1 VRLKI
6 KIVRLR
12 RNKNYLL
19 RFKITDSNHA
29 NNFVFFR
36 GSQKDIEEIQRKR
49 NRYENAVGTKKT
61 RTQQY

>member
-1 VRLKI
+1 
-6 KIVRLR
+6 LR